1 MLKSYQAGFKKLNK
15 ASCRELEPPQ
25 GTCRKMFLDHT
36 ALKCNGGWDLRLR
49 GLRSACGLSNFHFLE
64 YVCSH
69 YFVGES
75 VSNMDLTFAK
85 PPLKI
90 KQLIALAVIAYVL
103 AVAIRLGE
111 IPKWGSPDY
120 KIDGEYILATH
131 DSYHWL
137 AGAENFEFGQGHP
150 MARFLA
156 VLHSITDLP
165 LGDIG
170 FWLPPFTA
178 SLVAAVMVVWA
189 AALGARCAGISAGL
203 LACFAPG
210 FLARTLLG
218 FCDTDLV
225 TLLFSLLLGLA
236 PALWLR
242 PWLSS
247 PLLWLKGRGQCIV
260 HGNPPVAVVAVEPE
274 SGGLPRQAPD
284 SILSRPWLAALA
296 LSGLFG
302 FWTKEWHSLFSYLVL
317 WYALALPLL
326 IALFASRESGAR
338 PALWR
343 GAAVYILPLLFG
355 LWGLLGAA
363 VLAYVLITPGT
374 RGHDFLWRRSGL
386 YALWAGLLLLILGLC
401 LSEGVLEA
409 LLRLVGSYV
418 KRDEDPAAM
427 NMAAQLV
434 YPGVAQSI
442 IEIQDLKGVKELLA
456 YFYPA
461 WQVSLLGIIGF
472 VVLAVVSPL
481 AIFHAPLLLLALF
494 GMKLGGRMVMFGA
507 PGVAL
512 GLAVPLAWLLDYVL
526 YYGVFFNLR
535 RYIRR
540 QRARALRFFRLIPW
554 TDVLLLILIVPYISL
569 VPRMSQGPMMRVEQ
583 AEALRELAVITP
595 EDATIWVWW
604 DFGYAVQYFAQRHTI
619 ADGAR
624 HGGVHLYLPAAV
636 YSTDN
641 PHFAAQL
648 IKYTA
653 NVDSGEEQT
662 AAPGTETTP
671 EPTVADKANAVF
683 AGLSGE
689 EAQHLVDSWA
699 GGHIKLK
706 DKDKPQYL
714 VVSFDILRLGYWIS
728 NYGNWNFALREGK
741 GYNIS
746 SISQALQY
754 SVDDGIVSVTGR
766 DPVEADSL
774 DILNK
779 GGLDRYSYYRYNDRH
794 FVFNNLSGDKLVL
807 SDGLYNSLMVQ
818 MLLSP
823 ADDPRFHKDFK
834 LVFDNTYCRV
844 YKIQ

>member
-1 MLKSYQAGFKKLNK
+1 
-15 ASCRELEPPQ
+15 
-25 GTCRKMFLDHT
+25 
-36 ALKCNGGWDLRLR
+36 
-49 GLRSACGLSNFHFLE
+49 
-64 YVCSH
+64 
-69 YFVGES
+69 
-75 VSNMDLTFAK
+75 MDLTFAK
-85 PPLKI
+85 PPLKF
-90 KQLIALAVIAYVL
+90 KQLIALAVIAYIL

-111 IPKWGSPDY
+111 TPKWDSPDY

-156 VLHSITDLP
+156 ALHGITDLP
-165 LGDIG
+165 LGNIG

-178 SLVAAVMVVWA
+178 SLVAAVMVIWA
-189 AALGARCAGISAGL
+189 AILGARCAGISAGL

-242 PWLSS
+242 PWLNS
-247 PLLWLKGRGQCIV
+247 PLLWFKGPGQCV
-260 HGNPPVAVVAVEPE
+260 VRGNPPVAVVRSELE
-274 SGGLPRQAPD
+274 SDCIPHPGSGN
-284 SILSRPWLAALA
+284 ILTWPWLIALA
-296 LSGLFG
+296 LSGIFG

-326 IALFASRESGAR
+326 IVLFTFRHSRAR

-355 LWGLLGAA
+355 LWGLLGAGG
-363 VLAYVLITPGT
+363 LAYVLMTPGA
-374 RGHDFLWRRSGL
+374 RGHDLFWRRSGL
-386 YALWAGLLLLILGLC
+386 YALWAGLLLLIIGLC
-401 LSEGVLEA
+401 ASEGVLEA
-409 LLRLVGSYV
+409 LLRLIGSYV
-418 KRDEDPAAM
+418 KRDADPAALH
-427 NMAAQLV
+427 AASQLV

-461 WQVSLLGIIGF
+461 WQVSLLGIAGF
-472 VVLAVVSPL
+472 VIVAIVSPL
-481 AIFHAPLLLLALF
+481 AVFHAPLLLLALF

-535 RYIRR
+535 PYIRR
-540 QRARALRFFRLIPW
+540 QRARALRFFRLVPW
-554 TDVLLLILIVPYISL
+554 ADLLLLILIVPYISL

-583 AEALRELAVITP
+583 ARALRELALLTP

-624 HGGVHLYLPAAV
+624 HGGVHLYLPAAA

-653 NVDSGEEQT
+653 NAGLGEGQ
-662 AAPGTETTP
+662 AAEAEREAGP
-671 EPTVADKANAVF
+671 ELPVADRANAVF

-689 EAQHLVDSWA
+689 DAQRLVESWA
-699 GGHIKLK
+699 GSNVKLK
-706 DKDKPQYL
+706 DKNKPQYL

-746 SISQALQY
+746 SISQALKY
-754 SVDDGIVSVTGR
+754 NVDDGIVSVAGR

-774 DILNK
+774 DILGK
-779 GGLDRYSYYRYNDRH
+779 DGLARYSYYRYNDRH

-818 MLLSP
+818 LLLSP